1 MKKQGRSGKRKGE
14 SDFPILNRRGDR
26 KLVYLDSASTSLKPK
41 QVVQAVVDFYEKY
54 SANVHRGIYW
64 ESEQAT
70 EKYEAV
76 RDVVQMDIYLPHYS
90 HLGIAVAEIQQHT
103 EDRESFRLIDPNY
116 LFALKVYALAQ
127 RGHSVK
133 GRKDFLDIIS
143 LHSAGIC
150 NLPFIATLLR
160 EHKLE
165 KEKTEFV
172 QFLHESTQL
181 PELNISSH
189 RYAKFKREI
198 LGGLSGL

>member
-1 MKKQGRSGKRKGE
+1 MEYFHEHVTEKSWEELKVLQKKVNFILIGGWAIYLYTRQLKSKDIDIIV
-14 SDFPILNRRGDR
+14 DFDQLPILQNLYPLTKNDR
-26 KLVYLDSASTSLKPK
+26 LK
-41 QVVQAVVDFYEKY
+41 
-54 SANVHRGIYW
+54 
-64 ESEQAT
+64 
-70 EKYEAV
+70 KYEAV